1 MEVLKTEK
9 NESASRR
16 QPTSTKGP
24 GSILEKHSSSTQL
37 RNDSSQR
44 FIDPVAIQNLASAIK
59 RGSERKSLS
68 ESLFVQDSGSLPTNN
83 FHHSQFDHDEEFNVD
98 DKIDRHLED
107 ESSFSQVKQKFV
119 LIITMCFDTKY
130 NTTWTIWILFF

>member
-1 MEVLKTEK
+1 MLKTEK

-24 GSILEKHSSSTQL
+24 GSILEKHSFSTQL

-68 ESLFVQDSGSLPTNN
+68 ESLFV
-83 FHHSQFDHDEEFNVD
+83 HSQFDHDEEFNED
-98 DKIDRHLED
+98 DRIDRHLED
-107 ESSFSQVKQKFV
+107 ESSFPQVKQKFF
-119 LIITMCFDTKY
+119 LIITMCFDTKH